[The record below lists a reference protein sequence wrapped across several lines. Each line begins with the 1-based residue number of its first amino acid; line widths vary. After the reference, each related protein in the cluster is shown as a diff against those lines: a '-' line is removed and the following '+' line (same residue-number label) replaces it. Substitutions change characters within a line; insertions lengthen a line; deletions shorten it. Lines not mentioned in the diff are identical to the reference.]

1 MRWMVEGANPT
12 ARAIER
18 RLQCVASRG
27 VVSSVRRIV
36 SATSSSPIRRGA
48 PGRGSSRRPSIRRS
62 ANRRRHLPTVLGAAS
77 TRRLMSLFSAPSAAK
92 RTMRARWASGGVS
105 ALAMLG
111 LGVSDDQFDRRA
123 AAEFAFGSLGDA
135 TSLARDIDLELV
147 TGRGVVAAIAAV
159 GDDAGEVGAD
169 LGLDLRDHGGE
180 RVTVVGVAGQR
191 LGMGDELTTL
201 GAIERGGERHLDPEL
216 TWAFLRQACF
226 NVA

>member
-1 MRWMVEGANPT
+1 MRLKVERLPNAMDGRGRRFDRARHR
-12 ARAIER
+12 ARAPM
-18 RLQCVASRG
+18 
-27 VVSSVRRIV
+27 RRI
-36 SATSSSPIRRGA
+36 PPRRIQRQTNRLRDLVIADPARRAGA
-48 PGRGSSRRPSIRRS
+48 RLVEEAIEACS

-92 RTMRARWASGGVS
+92 RTMRARCASEVVS
-105 ALAMLG
+105 VHAMLG

-147 TGRGVVAAIAAV
+147 IGRGVVAAIAAV

-180 RVTVVGVAGQR
+180 GVTVVGLPGSA
-191 LGMGDELTTL
+191 L
-201 GAIERGGERHLDPEL
+201 A
-216 TWAFLRQACF
+216 WAM
-226 NVA
+226 N